1 MSFNKNKFLV
11 VEKVISKELADFCFK
26 YLFLKREVYLTYLE
40 NNYISET
47 NFQYGSIVDP
57 QAFGAY
63 SVYGDIAMETLLTL
77 VQPIVENKTKLK
89 LVPTYAYARIYENG
103 HELKKHKDRASC
115 EISTTLNLGGDLW
128 PIFIEKNSNKGS
140 YDEKNVYIPSN
151 AKGTKVNLN
160 PGDMLI
166 YKGYE
171 LEHWRER
178 FNKKVCGQVFLHYN
192 DVNNKEAINNKFD
205 SRPHLGLPTFFSK
218 K

>member
-1 MSFNKNKFLV
+1 MPNIK
-11 VEKVISKELADFCFK
+11 DFK
-26 YLFLKREVYLTYLE
+26 YKLIPNFLTLE
-40 NNYISET
+40 EIKLLNDYCRIKHRI
-47 NFQYGSIVDP
+47 NFNSFDHQQNDNGDT
-57 QAFGAY
+57 FF
-63 SVYGDIAMETLLTL
+63 YGDPLMESLMVNKLNLMQKETGLELLC
-77 VQPIVENKTKLK
+77 
-89 LVPTYAYARIYENG
+89 TYAFWRMYTINAD
-103 HELKKHKDRASC
+103 LKKHKDRATC

-128 PIFIEKNSNKGS
+128 PIFIEKNPNKGS
-140 YDEKNVYIPSN
+140 YNEKNVYIPSN

-218 K
+218 KWILNLLINI